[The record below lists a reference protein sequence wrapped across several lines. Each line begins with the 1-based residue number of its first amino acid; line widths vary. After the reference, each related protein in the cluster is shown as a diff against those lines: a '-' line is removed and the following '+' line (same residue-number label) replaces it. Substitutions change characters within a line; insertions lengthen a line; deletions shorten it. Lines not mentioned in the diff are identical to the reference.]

1 MRLNEGMF
9 FRKVREVVERGR
21 AKDPGNFGTTELL
34 FGQ

>member
-1 MRLNEGMF
+1 MKVYVF
-9 FRKVREVVERGR
+9 QKVREVAERGR